1 MAVMV
6 TGFGFVGSYIVRDL
20 VAAGQDVVVYGL
32 FGGVPNQKEAYP
44 DIENARYMLGESAW
58 AKVHVVVGD
67 IRDNENLNKT
77 IQKFGV
83 TGIIHLAAMVAA
95 ASEQN
100 IARAVDVNI
109 GGIVA
114 VFEAAVKNQVDRVVW
129 ASSINVFGPRSLSA
143 DGVIHDDSPLDP
155 TSAYGSTKA
164 FAEQIAQRYHAN
176 FGLSV
181 VGLRLG
187 KVYGFGE
194 HVKAGRGGGNAWFN
208 SLLENPARGRGPN
221 IVPFADKQ
229 LDFQYAEDVSL
240 AFLTALNTQAG
251 AGECF
256 LNTGDY
262 RLIGDA
268 FGFVKACLPGADMTL
283 TVGYEAAG
291 LKPGFPTNWMWQFDG
306 SRGREVLGLSPQR
319 SMEEGLFRTINAY
332 RRLDSLPPVAYPF
345 DA

>member
-1 MAVMV
+1 MTILV

-20 VAAGQDVVVYGL
+20 IAAGQDVAVYGL
-32 FGGVPNQKEAYP
+32 FGGAPDQADVYP
-44 DIENARYMLGESAW
+44 DIENARYIMGEEAW
-58 AKVHVVVGD
+58 ARVTVVVGD
-67 IRDNENLNKT
+67 IRDSENLNRT
-77 IQKFGV
+77 IQKYGV
-83 TGIIHLAAMVAA
+83 TGIIHLAAMVAT

-100 IARAVDVNI
+100 IPRAVDVNI

-114 VFEAAVKNQVDRVVW
+114 VFEAAVKNKVDRVVW

-143 DGVIHDDSPLDP
+143 DGLIHDNSPLDP

-164 FAEQIAQRYHAN
+164 FAEQIARRYHAN

-221 IVPFADKQ
+221 IVPFADKR

-251 AGECF
+251 AGDCF

-268 FGFVKACLPGADMTL
+268 FQFVKACLPDADMTL
-283 TVGYEAAG
+283 TEGYEAAG

-306 SRGREVLGLSPQR
+306 VRGRDILGISPR
-319 SMEEGLFRTINAY
+319 CGMEEGLFRTINAY
-332 RRLDSLPPVAYPF
+332 RRLDGLPPVHHPF